1 MTKFFET
8 SKKPI
13 LNFLRKRGCQFLN
26 IPVIYHLAKQQK
38 KTHSWE
44 KGGRIKKSES
54 PWVD

>member
-38 KTHSWE
+38 KLIPGK
-44 KGGRIKKSES
+44 KGVE
-54 PWVD
+54 